1 VLTWVP
7 CAQELAPKEA
17 SIWFQMGKIY
27 KKKRLNDDALAHFRI
42 ALDLKPSSNDLNL
55 IKSAIE
61 KLNLAD
67 DEQEEEI

>member
-1 VLTWVP
+1 
-7 CAQELAPKEA
+7 
-17 SIWFQMGKIY
+17 MGKIY
-27 KKKRLNDDALAHFRI
+27 KKQRKNDEALAHFRT

-67 DEQEEEI
+67 EEQDEEI